1 MEIKDKNILN
11 QRDKL
16 EKESKEKEE
25 KFIKD
30 NG

>member
-1 MEIKDKNILN
+1 MEIKDKNILSR
-11 QRDKL
+11 RDKL